1 MTKQSFEKER
11 AEKKSL
17 QKETEMTKALEGEA
31 TVSKE
36 SWLGDE
42 AHYSLA
48 REIQLRGNQK
58 PHGRH
63 ACVHQHPRAGKTA
76 CFLNSPS

>member
-1 MTKQSFEKER
+1 
-11 AEKKSL
+11 
-17 QKETEMTKALEGEA
+17 MTKALEGEA

-36 SWLGDE
+36 NWLGDA

-48 REIQLRGNQK
+48 REIQLRGDQK

-63 ACVHQHPRAGKTA
+63 ACVHQHPRAGKRA
-76 CFLNSPS
+76 CFPNSLSLL